1 MEHPSCFCC
10 FVVEVSLIFKS
21 SQTITFLQNDI
32 QGVASYFSPYFFS
45 DSSYFH
51 LPALSTDNGSQST
64 VFGVSCFKQIDS
76 KVCLL
81 YYYNLL
87 LLLLL
92 LLLNYKFQIP
102 YITNLL

>member
-1 MEHPSCFCC
+1 M
-10 FVVEVSLIFKS
+10 IFKG
-21 SQTITFLQNDI
+21 LQVI
-32 QGVASYFSPYFFS
+32 FRHIFFS

-76 KVCLL
+76 KVCLF
-81 YYYNLL
+81 YYYLL

-92 LLLNYKFQIP
+92 LQNYKFQIP
-102 YITNLL
+102 YITNLP